1 MAESIVQK
9 KLSRLIQEELSQMFT
24 LSQRGTLK
32 VMLTVSQTKVTA
44 DLSLAKIYIST
55 FPDNKLTETV
65 DDLNE
70 RNWEIRHA
78 LAAKIRNKVRKIPDI
93 RFYPDDSYSEADKIN
108 SLIDTLEIPPEA
120 EEDEEA
126 NS

>member
-24 LSQRGTLK
+24 LSQRGKLE

-44 DLSLAKIYIST
+44 DLSLAKIYISA
-55 FPDNKLTETV
+55 FPDNKLKETV
-65 DDLNE
+65 EDLNE

-78 LAAKIRNKVRKIPDI
+78 LAARIRNKVRKIPEV
-93 RFYPDDSYSEADKIN
+93 RFYADDSFAEADKIN
-108 SLIDTLEIPPEA
+108 SLIDTLEIQPA
-120 EEDEEA
+120 DEEDEA

>member
-1 MAESIVQK
+1 MAESIVQR

-24 LSQRGTLK
+24 QSQRGK
-32 VMLTVSQTKVTA
+32 IEVMLTVSQTKVTA
-44 DLSLAKIYIST
+44 DLSLAKVYISA
-55 FPDNKLTETV
+55 FPDNKLKETV

-78 LAAKIRNKVRKIPDI
+78 LAARIKNKVRKIPDI
-93 RFYPDDSYSEADKIN
+93 RFYADDSFAEADKIN
-108 SLIDTLEIPPEA
+108 SLIDTLEIQPED
-120 EEDEEA
+120 EEEA

>member
-1 MAESIVQK
+1 MAESIVQR

-24 LSQRGTLK
+24 LSQRGKLE

-44 DLSLAKIYIST
+44 DLSLAKVYISA
-55 FPDNKLTETV
+55 FPDNKLKETV

-78 LAAKIRNKVRKIPDI
+78 LAARIKNKVRKIPDV
-93 RFYPDDSYSEADKIN
+93 RFYADDSFSEADKIN
-108 SLIDTLEIPPEA
+108 SLIDTLEIQPA
-120 EEDEEA
+120 DEEDEA
-126 NS
+126 TS

>member
-24 LSQRGTLK
+24 LSQRGKLE

-44 DLSLAKIYIST
+44 DLSLAKVYISA
-55 FPDNKLTETV
+55 FPDNKLKETV

-78 LAAKIRNKVRKIPDI
+78 LAARIKNKVRKIPDV
-93 RFYPDDSYSEADKIN
+93 RFYADDSFAEADKIN
-108 SLIDTLEIPPEA
+108 SLIDTLEIQPA
-120 EEDEEA
+120 DDEDEA

>member
-1 MAESIVQK
+1 MAESIVQR

-24 LSQRGTLK
+24 LSQRGK
-32 VMLTVSQTKVTA
+32 IQVMLTVSQTKVTA
-44 DLSLAKIYIST
+44 DLSLAKVYISA
-55 FPDNKLTETV
+55 FPDNKLKETV

-78 LAAKIRNKVRKIPDI
+78 LAARIKNKVRKIPDI
-93 RFYPDDSYSEADKIN
+93 RFYADDSFAEADKIN
-108 SLIDTLEIPPEA
+108 SLIDTLEIQPDEA
-120 EEDEEA
+120 EEA

>member
-1 MAESIVQK
+1 MAESIVQR

-24 LSQRGTLK
+24 LSQRGKLE

-44 DLSLAKIYIST
+44 DLSLAKVYISA
-55 FPDNKLTETV
+55 FPDNKLKETV

-78 LAAKIRNKVRKIPDI
+78 LAARIKNKVRKIPDV
-93 RFYPDDSYSEADKIN
+93 RFYADDSFSEADKIN
-108 SLIDTLEIPPEA
+108 SLIDTLEIQPA
-120 EEDEEA
+120 DDEDEA

>member
-24 LSQRGTLK
+24 LSQRGRLE
-32 VMLTVSQTKVTA
+32 VMLTVSQTRVTA
-44 DLSLAKIYIST
+44 DLSLAKVYISA
-55 FPDNKLTETV
+55 FPDNKLKETV

-78 LAAKIRNKVRKIPDI
+78 LAGRIKNKVRKIPEV
-93 RFYPDDSYSEADKIN
+93 RFYADDSFAEADKIN
-108 SLIDTLEIPPEA
+108 SLIDTLEIKPA
-120 EEDEEA
+120 EDEEA
-126 NS
+126 TS

>member
-24 LSQRGTLK
+24 LSQRGKLE

-44 DLSLAKIYIST
+44 DLSLAKVYISA
-55 FPDNKLTETV
+55 FPDNKLKETV

-78 LAAKIRNKVRKIPDI
+78 LAARIKNKVRKIPDV
-93 RFYPDDSYSEADKIN
+93 RFYADDSFAEADKIN
-108 SLIDTLEIPPEA
+108 SLIDTLEIQPA
-120 EEDEEA
+120 DDDEA

>member
-1 MAESIVQK
+1 MAETIVQR

-24 LSQRGTLK
+24 LSQRGKLE
-32 VMLTVSQTKVTA
+32 VMLTVSQTKITA
-44 DLSLAKIYIST
+44 DLSLAKVYISA
-55 FPDNKLTETV
+55 FPDNKLKETV

-78 LAAKIRNKVRKIPDI
+78 LAARIKNKVRKIPDI
-93 RFYPDDSYSEADKIN
+93 RFYADDSFAEADKIN
-108 SLIDTLEIPPEA
+108 SLIDTLEIQPGD
-120 EEDEEA
+120 EEDEA

>member
-1 MAESIVQK
+1 MAESIVQR

-24 LSQRGTLK
+24 LSQRGKLE

-44 DLSLAKIYIST
+44 DLSLAKVYISA
-55 FPDNKLTETV
+55 FPDNKLKETV

-78 LAAKIRNKVRKIPDI
+78 LAARIKNKVRKIPDV
-93 RFYPDDSYSEADKIN
+93 RFYADDSFSEADKIN
-108 SLIDTLEIPPEA
+108 SLIDTLEIQPA
-120 EEDEEA
+120 DEED
-126 NS
+126 